1 MRILPPSLLLACLAC
16 LAAGVFPAIAATSP
30 PALLNYQGV
39 LRDAADK
46 PRAGTFD
53 MTFHFFDALT
63 AGNEILVDAH
73 TSPSGVVVTNGL
85 FNVLLGGG
93 TITDGAGAGF
103 YTSLDG
109 VFRDFDTVY
118 LEVQIG
124 GETLAPRTR
133 IVAAPYSLNTGS
145 LGGLAASNYLDTT
158 IGGQIKE
165 GALAC
170 DQGLLGYNDS
180 GQGFGYGIW
189 GRGLQGG
196 GEFLD
201 SNGSG
206 VAYVATGDMGIEASG
221 SYAGGYFHDTNATSA
236 AFLGQTSYGVSGT
249 GTTAGGYFPS
259 LTGSSVASLG
269 ASGYALNAVGYSGLG
284 SVAALFSDNTTGSI
298 ARLGYGAYGV
308 HSTASTA
315 GYFLNSGGHSVVGL
329 ASGNWGVQ
337 GTGNFCGVGCGGG
350 GLFSDPT
357 GGTTSYVAYSNV
369 GIETHAS
376 GSGGSFY
383 NTGGTGISTAIA
395 TTSNGVIS
403 NGSKNFAQ
411 NHPDDPGSIIVYTS
425 LEGDEAG
432 TYTRGTA
439 RLVNGEARIPLGET
453 FKWVTNPDLGLTAH
467 LTPVGDWADLYVAS
481 KSTQEL
487 VVRSRDPQAGNV
499 AFDYVVFGLRVGF
512 EGSPVVRDK
521 ERDMPIPSSGFADEM
536 FARKPDLRRFTA
548 LARYAAAR
556 HGIPGGDAPL
566 DLSATE
572 ALKAR
577 IHVFDSARDGAAFS
591 APAAPPMPEVPTL
604 AGGAAPS
611 GGLVSAGA
619 LAPPG
624 AVPSTKRPAVAAA
637 LPPPPIEAGRRA
649 DDEPE
654 APAFPPNSSP
664 VRIAGT
670 VRAGDVLTVT
680 DAPDGR
686 AVTASL
692 ALDRGVI
699 GIIGGTPG
707 AAWTGQAPI
716 VLSGVVASCN
726 VDATIGAITVGD
738 LLVAS
743 ATPGHAMR
751 ARGSPPAGTVIAK
764 ALEALEGGTGTIRV
778 LVLSR

>member
-1 MRILPPSLLLACLAC
+1 MLFPLACLAVVT
-16 LAAGVFPAIAATSP
+16 AGLGSSVAATSP

-46 PRAGTFD
+46 PRNGTFD

-73 TSPSGVVVTNGL
+73 TTPNGVAVSNGL
-85 FNVLLGGG
+85 FGVLLGGG
-93 TITDGAGAGF
+93 TISDGSGTGF
-103 YTSLDG
+103 YSSLDG

-124 GETLAPRTR
+124 SETLAPRTR
-133 IVAAPYSLNTGS
+133 IVSAPYSLNAGS
-145 LGGLAASNYLDTT
+145 LGGLAATQYLDTT
-158 IGGQIKE
+158 IGGQIKD

-170 DQGLLGYNDS
+170 NQGLLGYNDS
-180 GQGFGYGIW
+180 GQGFGYGVW

-196 GEFLD
+196 GAFLD

-206 VAYVATGDMGIEASG
+206 VAYVATGDTGIEAAGNSR
-221 SYAGGYFHDTNATSA
+221 GGYFHDS
-236 AFLGQTSYGVSGT
+236 
-249 GTTAGGYFPS
+249 
-259 LTGSSVASLG
+259 
-269 ASGYALNAVGYSGLG
+269 
-284 SVAALFSDNTTGSI
+284 NTTGSAYVGTVGYGVYASGTTAAGSFSASPAYTVVTLGTPVYAVDASGAALYGSI
-298 ARLGYGAYGV
+298 AGRFTDSSSGATVRLGSGEYGV
-308 HSTASTA
+308 YSTA
-315 GYFLNSGGHSVVGL
+315 GTAGFFLNSGGHSVVGL

-383 NTGGTGISTAIA
+383 NTGGISTAIA

-439 RLVNGEARIPLGET
+439 RLVGGEARIPLGET
-453 FKWVTNPDLGLTAH
+453 FKWVTNPDVGLTAQ
-467 LTPVGDWADLYVAS
+467 LTPVGDWADLYVVS

-487 VVRSRDPQAGNV
+487 VVRSRDPHAPDV
-499 AFDYVVFGLRVGF
+499 TFDYVVFGLRVGF
-512 EGSPVVRDK
+512 ESSPVVRDK
-521 ERDMPIPSSGFADEM
+521 ERDMPIPSSDFANEL
-536 FARKPDLRRFTA
+536 FTRKPDLRRFTA
-548 LARYAAAR
+548 LSRFAGAR
-556 HGIPGGDAPL
+556 L

-577 IHVFDSARDGAAFS
+577 IHVFDPGRDGDTFRAPAVPPT
-591 APAAPPMPEVPTL
+591 PAAPAI
-604 AGGAAPS
+604 AGVASPLPVAEGARHAGEEPS
-611 GGLVSAGA
+611 
-619 LAPPG
+619 
-624 AVPSTKRPAVAAA
+624 AA
-637 LPPPPIEAGRRA
+637 
-649 DDEPE
+649 
-654 APAFPPNSSP
+654 AFPPNTSP
-664 VRIAGT
+664 LTVTGT
-670 VRAGDVLTVT
+670 VRAGDVVT
-680 DAPDGR
+680 ISDAPDGQ
-686 AVTASL
+686 AVIASL
-692 ALDRGVI
+692 PLDRGVV
-699 GIIGGTPG
+699 GIVGG
-707 AAWTGQAPI
+707 ARSEAWTGQAPI
-716 VLSGVVASCN
+716 VVSGVVALCN
-726 VDATIGAITVGD
+726 VDATAGPIEVGD

-743 ATPGHAMR
+743 STPGHAMR
-751 ARGSPPAGTVIAK
+751 SKGMPPAGTVIAK
-764 ALEALEGGTGTIRV
+764 ALEPLEGGTGTIRV

>member
-1 MRILPPSLLLACLAC
+1 MKLPSSRIVLACLAF
-16 LAAGVFPAIAATSP
+16 LAAGSAVGFAASP
-30 PALLNYQGV
+30 PGLLNYQGV

-46 PRAGTFD
+46 PRNGSFD

-73 TSPSGVVVTNGL
+73 TTPSGVVVTNGL
-85 FNVLLGGG
+85 FNVLLGSG

-124 GETLAPRTR
+124 SETLAPRTR
-133 IVAAPYSLNTGS
+133 IVSAPYSLNAGS
-145 LGGLAASNYLDTT
+145 LGGLAASKYLDTT

-180 GQGFGYGIW
+180 GQGFGYGLYA
-189 GRGLQGG
+189 RGLQGG

-206 VAYVATGDMGIEASG
+206 VAYVGTGDVGIDASGNQMGGSFHDTSMSGQAYLGYSGYGVYASG
-221 SYAGGYFHDTNATSA
+221 SQDGG
-236 AFLGQTSYGVSGT
+236 AFFPSSG
-249 GTTAGGYFPS
+249 GTTAYLGDPAYAVAGFGTSGSGS
-259 LTGSSVASLG
+259 LAGQFRDVS
-269 ASGYALNAVGYSGLG
+269 
-284 SVAALFSDNTTGSI
+284 TGSI

-383 NTGGTGISTAIA
+383 NTGGISTAIA
-395 TTSNGVIS
+395 TTSAGVVS

-481 KSTQEL
+481 KSTREL

-512 EGSPVVRDK
+512 EGIPVVRDK
-521 ERDMPIPSSGFADEM
+521 ERDMPIPSSGFADEL
-536 FARKPDLRRFTA
+536 FARKPDLRHFTA
-548 LARYAAAR
+548 LSRFAAAR
-556 HGIPGGDAPL
+556 HDVPGGDTPL
-566 DLSATE
+566 DLNATE
-572 ALKAR
+572 ALKAK
-577 IHVFDSARDGAAFS
+577 IHVFDPVRDGEAFR
-591 APAAPPMPEVPTL
+591 APVAPPMPEAPAIT
-604 AGGAAPS
+604 GGTAPP
-611 GGLVSAGA
+611 GGLVS
-619 LAPPG
+619 PG
-624 AVPSTKRPAVAAA
+624 RIASPGVGRSMVSPSVAAA
-637 LPPPPIEAGRRA
+637 APTPPLIEGGRRVG
-649 DDEPE
+649 DESEVPV
-654 APAFPPNSSP
+654 FPPNTSP
-664 VRIAGT
+664 VSIAGS
-670 VRAGDVLTVT
+670 VRAGDVVTVT
-680 DAPDGR
+680 DAPDGQ
-686 AVTASL
+686 AVTAEQ

-699 GIIGGTPG
+699 GIVAGSRG

-716 VLSGVVASCN
+716 VVSGVVAPCN
-726 VDATIGAITVGD
+726 VDASTGAIAVGD

-751 ARGSPPAGTVIAK
+751 AKGSPPAGTVIAK
-764 ALEALEGGTGTIRV
+764 ALEPLEGGTGTIRV